1 MDNEISKRVLDILSD
16 ETCVAVTSDTTFE
29 SLGLDS
35 LDYLAAMVRIE
46 SAFNLEIPGAVVA
59 EFNTAGDVIA
69 FIEGAQC
76 A

>member
-1 MDNEISKRVLDILSD
+1 
-16 ETCVAVTSDTTFE
+16 
-29 SLGLDS
+29 
-35 LDYLAAMVRIE
+35 MVRIE